1 MEQTKGC
8 YNMKNLA
15 LIYLAFAL
23 IVVTMP
29 FVADAVIDKSDAF
42 TVSVRFSDGVTEE
55 IGIEEYVL
63 RVLAAR
69 EGDITA
75 LEAKKAF
82 AVAARSVGMYFAT
95 FGCKH
100 SDFDCCDSGD
110 CCIELA
116 SVAGAS
122 ESTQN
127 AVSETAGLYLETD
140 NAPALAL
147 FTLCASSGTVQS
159 DEFDY
164 LVSVD
169 SNVRCER
176 HVTEIDFT
184 DGEIL
189 DIFPEARDDMK
200 FYAVYGESNK
210 LSFAIVGGKQ
220 IDGAVI
226 STALGLKSKEITITP
241 TENGI
246 KAISYGVGHGMGL
259 DLCNSERLALDGV
272 YYKKILEFYF
282 PRLNLKGN

>member
-1 MEQTKGC
+1 
-8 YNMKNLA
+8 MKNFSL
-15 LIYLAFAL
+15 LFLVFAL
-23 IVVTMP
+23 VVAAMP
-29 FVADAVIDKSDAF
+29 FVADATIEKSDVI
-42 TVSVRFSDGVTEE
+42 TVSVCFSDGR
-55 IGIEEYVL
+55 IEDIELEDYVM

-69 EGDITA
+69 EGEVTE

-82 AVAARSVGMYFAT
+82 AVAARSIGTYFAT

-100 SDFDCCDSGD
+100 TDFDCCDSGE

-116 SVAGAS
+116 PIGSAS
-122 ESTQN
+122 EGTQN
-127 AVSETAGLYLETD
+127 AVRETNGQYLETD

-164 LVSVD
+164 LIPVASGE
-169 SNVRCER
+169 RCEK
-176 HVTEIDFT
+176 HKTEKSFT
-184 DGEIL
+184 DDEIL
-189 DIFPEARDDMK
+189 SLFPEARKEMR

-272 YYKKILEFYF
+272 YYKKILEIYF
-282 PRLNLKGN
+282 PRLNLKVI